1 MLRQINSVLRIVF
14 NQTYVTNTDALYK
27 ISFLDGINGKQVAV
41 VFINHLP
48 LFNVRLQEER
58 RVSRHDN

>member
-27 ISFLDGINGKQVAV
+27 ISFLDGINGKQAAV
-41 VFINHLP
+41 VFINS
-48 LFNVRLQEER
+48 FTFVQCEITGREEGEL
-58 RVSRHDN
+58 